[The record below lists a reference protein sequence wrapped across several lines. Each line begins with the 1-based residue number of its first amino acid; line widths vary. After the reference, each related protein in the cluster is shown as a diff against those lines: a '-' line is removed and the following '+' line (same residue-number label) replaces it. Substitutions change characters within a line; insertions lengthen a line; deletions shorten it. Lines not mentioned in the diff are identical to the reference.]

1 MGFDVAD
8 DARDHPSRN
17 RRVRVPEVDLV
28 EHEVEQEGESRVEAT
43 DDVEFHELV
52 EDDPRRPTDIV
63 DPGSEIAHQTHDGTL
78 LLLG

>member
-1 MGFDVAD
+1 MLPMMLETTQA
-8 DARDHPSRN
+8 ATA
-17 RRVRVPEVDLV
+17 
-28 EHEVEQEGESRVEAT
+28 HEVEQEGESRVEAT